1 VVFVGTRSAARRT
14 LGVDGPPVGAIG
26 LGCMGMSWGYT
37 AAERDDS
44 ASVAVLHRALEIG
57 VTLVDTADVYGPFHN
72 EELVG
77 RALRARRDHAVLAT
91 KAGLVADDQRSI
103 TRNGRPEHLR
113 AACEASLQRLDTD
126 HVDLYQLHRVD
137 PDVPIEESWGAMAEL
152 VAAGK
157 VRALGLS
164 EVGVEELERAHAVHP
179 VSSLQSELSLWTRGP
194 INDGT
199 LDWCVQHGAA
209 FLPFAPLGRGFLT
222 GTLRPGSFADD
233 DFRAANPRFSDEAM
247 AANQAI
253 VDAVRTVAARHEAS
267 AAQVAL
273 AWLLALGE
281 AVLPIPGTKRLTYL
295 EENAAAAQLDLTPAD
310 LAELDALP
318 TASGERY

>member
-1 VVFVGTRSAARRT
+1 MVFVGTRSTVRRT
-14 LGVDGPPVGAIG
+14 LGADGPPVGAIG
-26 LGCMGMSWGYT
+26 LGCMGMSWGYSP
-37 AAERDDS
+37 ADRDDTTS
-44 ASVAVLHRALEIG
+44 LGVLHRALEIG
-57 VTLVDTADVYGPFHN
+57 VTLLDTADVYGPFHN

-91 KAGLVADDQRSI
+91 KAGLVADDLRSI

-113 AACEASLQRLDTD
+113 AACEASLLRLDTD
-126 HVDLYQLHRVD
+126 HVDLLQLHRLD
-137 PDVPIEESWGAMAEL
+137 PDVPLEESWGAMAEL

-164 EVGVEELERAHAVHP
+164 EVGVGELERAHAVHP

-194 INDGT
+194 VTDGT
-199 LDWCVQHGAA
+199 LDWCAEHGAA

-222 GTLRPGSFADD
+222 GTLRAGSFATD
-233 DFRAANPRFSDEAM
+233 DFRASNPRFGDEAM

-253 VDAVRTVAARHEAS
+253 VDAVRAVAVRHGAS
-267 AAQVAL
+267 PAQVAL

-281 AVLPIPGTKRLTYL
+281 HVLPIPGTKRLAYL
-295 EENAAAAQLDLTPAD
+295 EENAAAAQLELTAAD

-318 TASGERY
+318 TATGERY